1 MNAIWQAFSLVF
13 DPYVLMVIAGSAM
26 FGLFVGAVPGLTA
39 TMAVALLVP
48 ITFFMEPVPAIAAIA
63 TAVTMAI
70 FAGDVPGALLRIP
83 GTPASA
89 AYADEAFAMTRKG
102 EAEKALGTS
111 LVCACIG
118 GLFGACVLTFAAPAL
133 AEVAL
138 KFSSFEFFWLACL
151 GLSCAVFISRG
162 SVVKSL
168 VSLLLGLLIATV
180 GVDIISGYPRF
191 TFSSVE
197 LMGGVSFIP
206 AMIGM
211 FAIPEIIR
219 FATER
224 RQVLPQHKAAIG
236 KLFHGIGA
244 TLRRY
249 KLNVLR
255 SSVLGTAIG
264 VLPGAGADIAAWV
277 AYATSKKMS
286 KEPEKFGQG
295 HVEGLVDAGSANN
308 AALGGAWVPAMVFG
322 IPGDSVTAIVIG
334 VLYMKGMNPGPTVFL
349 NRPDLVYSVF
359 IVFILANLILL
370 PFGYLL
376 IRLARHILQVPRRA
390 LMPIILLFC
399 IVGSF
404 AINNTAFGVSVMLVL
419 GLLAFIME
427 ENDIPV
433 APAILGIVLGPLLE
447 GNFITSMI
455 KADGSYLAFF
465 ERPIAAVLGV
475 ITLAIWLLPPVLK
488 WLLSRTRA
496 TAGQVDTDKANG

>member
-1 MNAIWQAFSLVF
+1 
-13 DPYVLMVIAGSAM
+13 
-26 FGLFVGAVPGLTA
+26 
-39 TMAVALLVP
+39 
-48 ITFFMEPVPAIAAIA
+48 
-63 TAVTMAI
+63 
-70 FAGDVPGALLRIP
+70 
-83 GTPASA
+83 
-89 AYADEAFAMTRKG
+89 
-102 EAEKALGTS
+102 
-111 LVCACIG
+111 
-118 GLFGACVLTFAAPAL
+118 
-133 AEVAL
+133 
-138 KFSSFEFFWLACL
+138 
-151 GLSCAVFISRG
+151 
-162 SVVKSL
+162 
-168 VSLLLGLLIATV
+168 
-180 GVDIISGYPRF
+180 
-191 TFSSVE
+191 
-197 LMGGVSFIP
+197 
-206 AMIGM
+206 
-211 FAIPEIIR
+211 
-219 FATER
+219 
-224 RQVLPQHKAAIG
+224 
-236 KLFHGIGA
+236 
-244 TLRRY
+244 
-249 KLNVLR
+249 
-255 SSVLGTAIG
+255 
-264 VLPGAGADIAAWV
+264 
-277 AYATSKKMS
+277 MS

-475 ITLAIWLLPPVLK
+475 VTLAIWLLPPVLK
-488 WLLSRTRA
+488 WLLGRTRA
-496 TAGQVDTDKANG
+496 TAAQIDADKSNG